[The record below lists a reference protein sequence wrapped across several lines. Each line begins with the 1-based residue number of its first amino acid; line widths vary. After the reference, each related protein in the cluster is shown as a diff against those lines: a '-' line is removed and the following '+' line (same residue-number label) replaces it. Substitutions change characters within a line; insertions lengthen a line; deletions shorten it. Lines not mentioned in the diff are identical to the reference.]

1 MIGDVEMQDQN
12 VLRPLERAVL
22 RLRDRGIATSDIA
35 RRFLRSP
42 AHIER
47 LIAYTGLPGR
57 QAVPHRPGLRPVERR
72 VLAWRAEG
80 VSYQELAER
89 FKRSPEHMRRVEGMA
104 HLRKGRQLLA

>member
-1 MIGDVEMQDQN
+1 MQDQR

-22 RLRDRGIATSDIA
+22 RLRDRGITTADIA

-47 LIAYTGLPGR
+47 VIAYSGLPGR
-57 QAVPHRPGLRPVERR
+57 HAILDRPGLRPVERR

-80 VSYQELAER
+80 VTYDELADR
-89 FKRSPEHMRRVEGMA
+89 FKRSAEHMRRVEGMA
-104 HLRKGRQLLA
+104 YLKKGRQLLT